1 MRQLAGP
8 IHDAWVNQRLD
19 SSVRA
24 TVISMSGQADA
35 LGQIAGGPA
44 VGAIG
49 SAISIRAAI
58 TTSGLILLPV
68 LWLYARTSRRQE
80 EPRSVAGAE
89 GALEDGALMRGDSM
103 SDWETVEDEYDTPGP
118 KKTKRKAKPNRA
130 HSVAALTERADSKRD
145 FAPTFSSSKYE
156 REWILNYLGPFYEEH
171 IITDVL
177 RQVKGGK
184 EATVY
189 CCRAHPST
197 GVKLIAAKVY
207 RPRIFRTLKNDAL
220 YRRGREFVD
229 TEGKQ
234 VRGRREKL
242 AMKKKSDFGR
252 EQLHTTWLTNEYQ
265 HLRTLYAAG
274 ADVPKPFSQSDNAI
288 LIEYLGDANFPAP
301 QLNTMTLEPREAR
314 EVFERLMWNIET
326 FLAHGCI
333 HADLSAFNV
342 LYWRGAIKIIDLPQA
357 VHPEINPMAR
367 ALLTRDIT
375 RLCQYFARYGIAAQ
389 AQEIVDRLWAKF
401 RLSVAG

>member
-1 MRQLAGP
+1 
-8 IHDAWVNQRLD
+8 
-19 SSVRA
+19 
-24 TVISMSGQADA
+24 MS
-35 LGQIAGGPA
+35 
-44 VGAIG
+44 
-49 SAISIRAAI
+49 
-58 TTSGLILLPV
+58 
-68 LWLYARTSRRQE
+68 E
-80 EPRSVAGAE
+80 
-89 GALEDGALMRGDSM
+89 
-103 SDWETVEDEYDTPGP
+103 WEFLEDEYDSPAFEKMT
-118 KKTKRKAKPNRA
+118 RQSKPNRGQV
-130 HSVAALTERADSKRD
+130 VAQLTERADSKHD
-145 FAPTFSSSKYE
+145 FDPTFSSSKYE

-189 CCRAHPST
+189 CCGAHPST

-207 RPRIFRTLKNDAL
+207 RPRIFRTLKNDAM

-242 AMKKKSDFGR
+242 AMKKKTEFGR
-252 EQLHTTWLTNEYQ
+252 ELLHTSWLTNESQ

-274 ADVPKPFSQSDNAI
+274 ADVPKPFAQSDNAI
-288 LIEYLGDANFPAP
+288 LMEYLGNANLPAP
-301 QLNTMTLEPREAR
+301 QLNTVTLEPREAR
-314 EVFERLMWNIET
+314 EIFERLMWNVET

-357 VHPEINPMAR
+357 VNPEINPAAR

-375 RLCQYFARYGIAAQ
+375 RLCQYFVRYGIETRAH
-389 AQEIVDRLWAKF
+389 EIVDRLWAKF
-401 RLSVAG
+401 RLSVTG